1 MPPGAWRAG
10 LSQVRR
16 GPSLS
21 LFRGGNYRY
30 WAFLAL
36 AIGLFTS
43 VSDMGSVA
51 VALPNISGHFQ
62 TALPTTQWVLIGYTL
77 TISALLLPMGRL
89 ADIAGR
95 KRVYLIGFAI
105 FVVAACVAG
114 MAPNMTSLIV
124 IRIVQGAGAAMTQ
137 GTSMAMIV
145 ASFPPQERGKAL
157 GLQMSMVG
165 AGGVAGPA
173 IGGFIVELLGWQWVF
188 FGTAVMAS
196 VSIIS
201 ALVLIDST
209 RVGQTRGARV
219 RYDWIGAALSTGAL
233 IVFLN
238 GMTWAPSAGYGHPL
252 VVAAFVGSAALMVA
266 FVVQELRSSSPMMD
280 IRLFKRRLFALGV
293 LASYLNFLGMQ
304 SVRFLMPFYLQAVL
318 GLSPGQVGLLLVPGA
333 IGMIVTGPLSG
344 RLSDRFGWRWFTMGG
359 LLTSA
364 AGLLVLSTLQA
375 DTHFAIAMAGMILQS
390 TGIGLFNAP
399 NNSSVLSA
407 VEPSKFGV
415 ISGFLNLVRNSGN
428 LCSIAIAT
436 AIVTATMGSLGY
448 EPSLAGVSQE
458 GSAGLLA
465 AFTSGL
471 RVAYTAMAVVVLFGV
486 VASAFKGPGYEFIDP
501 PPDAARQPATA
512 RLR

>member
-1 MPPGAWRAG
+1 
-10 LSQVRR
+10 
-16 GPSLS
+16 
-21 LFRGGNYRY
+21 
-30 WAFLAL
+30 
-36 AIGLFTS
+36 
-43 VSDMGSVA
+43 
-51 VALPNISGHFQ
+51 
-62 TALPTTQWVLIGYTL
+62 
-77 TISALLLPMGRL
+77 MGRL

-95 KRVYLIGFAI
+95 KRIYLIGFVI
-105 FVVAACVAG
+105 FVGAACVAG
-114 MAPNMTSLIV
+114 LAPDMTSLII

-145 ASFPPQERGKAL
+145 ASFPPGERGKAL

-173 IGGFIVELLGWQWVF
+173 IGGFIVEALGWQWVF
-188 FGTAVMAS
+188 FGTALMATLAI
-196 VSIIS
+196 VS
-201 ALVLIDST
+201 AVLLIDST
-209 RVGQTRGARV
+209 RVGQTRGTRV

-238 GMTWAPSAGYGHPL
+238 GMTWAPTIGYGHPL
-252 VVAAFVGSAALMVA
+252 VVAAFIGSATLLVA
-266 FVVQELRSSSPMMD
+266 FVAQELRSSSPMMD
-280 IRLFKRRLFALGV
+280 IRLFRRRLFALGV

-318 GLSPGQVGLLLVPGA
+318 GLSPGQVGLIIVPGA
-333 IGMIVTGPLSG
+333 VGMIITGPLSG

-359 LLTSA
+359 LLVSA
-364 AGLLVLSTLQA
+364 TGLVILSTLQPN
-375 DTHFAIAMAGMILQS
+375 TPFWIAMAGMIMQS

-399 NNSSVLSA
+399 NNSSILSA

-448 EPSLAGVSQE
+448 EPSLAGVTSE
-458 GSAGLLA
+458 GSEGLLA

-471 RVAYTAMAVVVLFGV
+471 RVAYSIMAAVVLVGV
-486 VASAFKGPGYEFIDP
+486 VASAFKGRTYESLPDT
-501 PPDAARQPATA
+501 PDAPPVPARGKTSVRQAA
-512 RLR
+512 D